1 MKRRY
6 LVNWGVKMTPLC
18 QRQKKQM
25 NENGKS
31 ALQTSPKHAALGTMR
46 HLFDGIEDLFSEDCR
61 NSPLNLIEI
70 TRNVSKTESTKYRQ
84 RPTETYTDTSYFFVR
99 VRHCRIVV
107 TSDIQKWVRAIKWQ
121 FFNNCMT

>member
-1 MKRRY
+1 M
-6 LVNWGVKMTPLC
+6 VNWGVKMTPLC

-84 RPTETYTDTSYFFVR
+84 RPTETYTDTSYF
-99 VRHCRIVV
+99 CCPSQ
-107 TSDIQKWVRAIKWQ
+107 TLSDSCDKRYPKMGAGD
-121 FFNNCMT
+121 